1 MKFLKL
7 VSLLLAI
14 SLNLNSKDL
23 IEINFEDLSI
33 EEFIKISSK
42 VLDKSILFSEKIEG
56 NVNFTSDKKLSK
68 YEVFSILDSVLDE
81 KGYYLKDEGKF
92 LKLAKK
98 DDKNSLQ
105 TRVISIKNLE
115 AQNLHK
121 ILDEIISKRNYK
133 ENSQK
138 PIINFE
144 NDSNSIIIISN
155 EDEFNEINQII
166 NSLDIEKAQVY
177 VQAKIIDLNDEM
189 LQRVG
194 FSYGLFGGNVGS
206 HNLMTFS
213 SSLNGGSDSLSLV
226 KDILGLKI
234 PDIKSGLA
242 LGASLN
248 LLKQNGALN
257 VISEPTILAL
267 DNKESS
273 IYVGEKISVQTS
285 SSLSDGGTERT
296 NYQREDVG
304 LTLKVKPRVSSDTK
318 LSLEINALLE
328 GVKSK
333 SVGAGD
339 NPDTL
344 KKEIKTTAILNN
356 GESVIIGGLIETKSE
371 QIEEK
376 IPLLGD
382 IPILGNVF
390 KNDSNLNKKSNLVII
405 VTPYMIPKSKD
416 ISYVRN
422 ELSKLKELED
432 MFLQEN
438 IEDKLAIK
446 KSKNLKKEQENLLLN
461 SLEEKKKKEKSKEV
475 KQSNENRFESFYNS
489 VNPN

>member
-1 MKFLKL
+1 MELLKT
-7 VSLLLAI
+7 LLLMVII
-14 SLNLNSKDL
+14 SINLNSKEL
-23 IEINFEDLSI
+23 INISFDDLSI

-42 VLDKSILFSEKIEG
+42 VLDKSILFSENIEG

-92 LKLAKK
+92 LKLTKK
-98 DDKNSLQ
+98 DDKNSFQ
-105 TRVISIKNLE
+105 TRVVNIKNLE

-121 ILDEIISKRNYK
+121 ILDEIIAKKVYK
-133 ENSQK
+133 ENMQK

-144 NDSNSIIIISN
+144 NDSNSIIIVSN

-166 NSLDIEKAQVY
+166 KSLDIEKAQVY

-194 FSYGLFGGNVGS
+194 FSYGLFGGSVGS

-226 KDILGLKI
+226 KDILGLNI

-318 LSLEINALLE
+318 LTLEINALLE

-344 KKEIKTTAILNN
+344 KKEIKTTTILNN

-371 QIEEK
+371 QIEQK
-376 IPLLGD
+376 VPLLGD

-422 ELSKLKELED
+422 ELSKLKDLED

-446 KSKNLKKEQENLLLN
+446 NSKELKEIQ
-461 SLEEKKKKEKSKEV
+461 EKKIVSIKKDRKLD
-475 KQSNENRFESFYNS
+475 ENRFDSFYNS